1 MKGLNGLV
9 GKDVRYSF
17 SKIIHELISDTKY
30 ELYNLDNVQDI
41 LTLSFTALNI
51 TNPYKQEII
60 KYLDEIDVEAKK
72 IGSVNTIIKKDNKLY
87 GYNTDLYGFKKTIE
101 KYNIMLKNKSILIL
115 GNGDRKSVV

>member
-72 IGSVNTIIKKDNKLY
+72 IGSVNTIIKK
-87 GYNTDLYGFKKTIE
+87 TI
-101 KYNIMLKNKSILIL
+101 NFMVTTQILWF
-115 GNGDRKSVV
+115 